1 MSDLPEPLIP
11 AEVDLRDFQF
21 MPLDVV
27 RLRDS
32 GLASDEPPETC
43 WAAVLLWCAAWHQV
57 PAGSI
62 PNSDLWHAK
71 QAGYV
76 AGGRIHPAWKK
87 VRDGALRN
95 FVECSDGRLYH
106 TTICQKAMESW
117 IAKQAQ
123 RARTKAATEARQA
136 KQRAALEQQRNDE
149 PIDGRHVQRNETT
162 RTQRNVVQG
171 TVKGRDS
178 KGTGN
183 ERDISSLRDSSP
195 EGDQLALDDPTLA
208 KPQPRRLP
216 ACPYEVVFAAY
227 HEQLPDLPKV
237 RLTDNAKRKAAIQKL
252 WKWIFTSPKSDGL
265 PRAATLDDGVKW
277 VRGYFGHAAQNDFVM
292 GRTGRGPGHENWRA
306 DFDFLLS
313 DKGLKQV
320 IEKTRAAS

>member
-1 MSDLPEPLIP
+1 MTEALPDPLVP
-11 AEVDLRDFQF
+11 PEVDLRDFQF

-62 PNSDLWHAK
+62 PNSNQWHAK

-76 AGGRIHPAWKK
+76 AGGRIHPAWSK
-87 VRDGALRN
+87 VRTGALRN

-106 TTICQKAMESW
+106 TTICQKAVESW
-117 IAKQAQ
+117 DAKQAQ

-136 KQRAALEQQRNDE
+136 KQRAAQEQRNDE
-149 PIDGRHVQRNETT
+149 QSGIRDDQRNDPTKE
-162 RTQRNVVQG
+162 QRNVVQG

-178 KGTGN
+178 KGIR
-183 ERDISSLRDSSP
+183 EEISTLRVSSP
-195 EGDQLALDDPTLA
+195 EGDQLALDDPGLVRPENPP
-208 KPQPRRLP
+208 KVPV
-216 ACPYEVVFAAY
+216 CPYDQVFAAY
-227 HEQLPDLPKV
+227 HEQLPELPKV
-237 RLTDNAKRKAAIQKL
+237 RLTDDAKRRAAILKL
-252 WKWIFTSPKSDGL
+252 WKWVFTSSKSDGKR
-265 PRAATLDDGVKW
+265 RASTADEGLRW

-292 GRTGRGPGHENWRA
+292 GRIPRAPGHENWRA

-320 IEKTRAAS
+320 IEKTRVAA